1 MPSQA
6 RKIRMVRNGGPM
18 TGCLIHR
25 VTNYRG
31 YIMPLYVLSLFI
43 LFYQVFILYR
53 VFFICD
59 CTCEYVCNVSSPATE
74 AE

>member
-1 MPSQA
+1 
-6 RKIRMVRNGGPM
+6 M

-43 LFYQVFILYR
+43 LFYQVFILHR
-53 VFFICD
+53 ESFICE
-59 CTCEYVCNVSSPATE
+59 CTYEYVCNVSSLATE